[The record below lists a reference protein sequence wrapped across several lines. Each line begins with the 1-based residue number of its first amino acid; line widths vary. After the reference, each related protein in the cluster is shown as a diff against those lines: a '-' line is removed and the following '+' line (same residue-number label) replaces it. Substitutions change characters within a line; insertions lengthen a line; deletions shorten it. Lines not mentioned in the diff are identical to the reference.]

1 VATINIT
8 VVVSRDFM
16 ASNEDVA
23 TVICAP
29 VYSEAL
35 GLRSEVIVGPEDGFS
50 RDSAIRC
57 DFLTLIMKDKLTH
70 FAGSL
75 SPEKQQELN
84 RALSYA
90 LQLPQPVK

>member
-1 VATINIT
+1 MVFVFI
-8 VVVSRDFM
+8 SPFLEWGK
-16 ASNEDVA
+16 S
-23 TVICAP
+23 
-29 VYSEAL
+29 L
-35 GLRSEVIVGPEDGFS
+35 GLRSEVVVGPEDGFS
-50 RDSAIRC
+50 VDRAIRC

-70 FAGSL
+70 FAGAW